1 MTLEISW
8 RILERYEIVKLHENP
23 STGRIFMKYNTKQ
36 GMLNTTL
43 IDITATNSSD
53 IS

>member
-1 MTLEISW
+1 
-8 RILERYEIVKLHENP
+8 
-23 STGRIFMKYNTKQ
+23 MKYNTKQ